1 MKRTEGNIGETDK
14 TSVKVHHAPGGQ
26 SNFSLG
32 WGNDNAPQQPQQPQK
47 GTSWRYVG
55 KYHNQSS
62 IVFGEEP
69 QKPAQQAPKA
79 VVEVQKPVQQGPGQP
94 GNGPTNQATE
104 APKTSVKVHNP
115 PGGKSS
121 ITFGWLWRMMT
132 AVCLDRHAANSAR
145 TSL

>member
-1 MKRTEGNIGETDK
+1 MKRTEGNIGESEK

-32 WGNDNAPQQPQQPQK
+32 WGNDQAPQQAQK
-47 GTSWRYVG
+47 GKPPLNSA

-62 IVFGEEP
+62 IVFGDEP
-69 QKPAQQAPKA
+69 KPAAGQARNQPQNTGKQQAQEAPKVVQEAPKVVQEAPKPAQ
-79 VVEVQKPVQQGPGQP
+79 EQP
-94 GNGPTNQATE
+94 AKE

-121 ITFGWLWRMMT
+121 ISFG
-132 AVCLDRHAANSAR
+132 
-145 TSL
+145 

>member
-1 MKRTEGNIGETDK
+1 MKRTEGNIGESDK

-32 WGNDNAPQQPQQPQK
+32 WGNDAPAQQPK
-47 GTSWRYVG
+47 GTRRSEVG

-69 QKPAQQAPKA
+69 QKPAQQKPVEQAPKPTEQAPKPAQESKPTQA
-79 VVEVQKPVQQGPGQP
+79 VQ
-94 GNGPTNQATE
+94 PTNE
-104 APKTSVKVHNP
+104 APQQAAKTSVKVHNP

-121 ITFGWLWRMMT
+121 ITFG
-132 AVCLDRHAANSAR
+132 
-145 TSL
+145 